1 MPDKK
6 IVQIKQLNDPESE
19 INNNLNFTCRAMQ
32 NPEWFV
38 INSFV
43 DIVQLDTNQ
52 IEQYPVCMVQM
63 MIPENYPEQYTY
75 VIGLVRLSIAA
86 FRLDQPSSFSLLS
99 LFLFFFIFKET
110 LPLMGFA
117 IRLLRSSLSVMVLHA
132 RAIVSSPRIHIPP
145 SLLSS
150 SIQLQFH
157 SNAMTDAL
165 SPRAAGPDQI
175 CQPDASEAVHFDKR
189 IQLLTG
195 VAV

>member
-1 MPDKK
+1 MRLTNANHLRDLSRSNNRDSYRFNLTYNVTAQMPDKK

-75 VIGLVRLSIAA
+75 M
-86 FRLDQPSSFSLLS
+86 PSHLELQVQIKSASQ
-99 LFLFFFIFKET
+99 T
-110 LPLMGFA
+110 LPKQFILTREFSY
-117 IRLLRSSLSVMVLHA
+117 LLEW
-132 RAIVSSPRIHIPP
+132 
-145 SLLSS
+145 
-150 SIQLQFH
+150 QF
-157 SNAMTDAL
+157 
-165 SPRAAGPDQI
+165 
-175 CQPDASEAVHFDKR
+175 K
-189 IQLLTG
+189 
-195 VAV
+195 